1 LRTTIEAKQQ
11 NARKILDLIGHDK
24 RSRREII
31 RELKNILEPGLDN
44 FQYEMSKLFPDFQ
57 SKIDQ
62 EIKRVDQKYCD
73 QFYKDNI
80 YVPIFFYGEKPFN
93 ECLKSIADRFRP
105 HLYDLVEKMT
115 ALMHKNTVH
124 PRLSKEFFCGD
135 LIVNLNK
142 SLRNHI
148 AKFETV
154 QKNEMEINIKD
165 QSKWNTVNH
174 YVESN
179 YQQEFEFPR
188 QLFIQAL
195 KTGVNNGCI
204 KKMKTQN
211 IQPAPVS
218 QEQQTRV
225 ANPRQESPFGIQPER
240 VGNLFGKPSY
250 QNQPSVTANV
260 QKQSQ
265 PPQVSSKENLQIDYE
280 GMADTFEL
288 LVSGHMKAY
297 LSKSLQD
304 QQKKKIF
311 CAVKAYLKDVKKK
324 FEDRIAA
331 LTRRHGLE
339 SLQEW
344 FDEFEWEDA
353 IIESA
358 QDSELTS
365 ETRKKNKEIDEQMEN
380 CKKILF
386 EALAE

>member
-1 LRTTIEAKQQ
+1 MKKTIEAKQQ

-24 RSRREII
+24 RSRRQII

-44 FQYEMSKLFPDFQ
+44 LQYEMSKLFPDFQ
-57 SKIDQ
+57 AKIDQ
-62 EIKRVDQKYCD
+62 EIRKVDQKYCD

-93 ECLKSIADRFRP
+93 DCLKSVVDRFRP
-105 HLYDLVEKMT
+105 HLYHLVEEMT

-124 PRLSKEFFCGD
+124 PRLSKEFFCND

-148 AKFETV
+148 TKFKTM

-179 YQQEFEFPR
+179 YQQEFECPR

-195 KTGVNNGCI
+195 KTGINNGGI
-204 KKMKTQN
+204 KNLTTQN
-211 IQPAPVS
+211 SQPAPVS
-218 QEQQTRV
+218 QDPNRGT
-225 ANPRQESPFGIQPER
+225 
-240 VGNLFGKPSY
+240 LFGGNSSKE
-250 QNQPSVTANV
+250 
-260 QKQSQ
+260 KQGIIGLPRELVLQS
-265 PPQVSSKENLQIDYE
+265 QVSSSKNLEVDYE

-311 CAVKAYLKDVKKK
+311 CAVKASLKDVKKK
-324 FEDRIAA
+324 FEDRIVA

-339 SLQEW
+339 RLHEW

-358 QDSELTS
+358 RESDLTF

-380 CKKILF
+380 CKEIMH
-386 EALAE
+386 EAQALVK